1 MEIRPV
7 LVFINKFIPFVFK
20 HYCLVDATYGD
31 NYDGS
36 LYMDVTNVNK
46 RNEKVRYKI
55 VDLVNDEIMLKKL
68 DRDSVS
74 MLFTVYGLML
84 GCKESGPYRV
94 IEIDTEN
101 RILKMMYEKEDI
113 LEEWTEAEFYERVG
127 EVEKNSIFRAVFFF
141 SKRDF
146 GDTTL

>member
-7 LVFINKFIPFVFK
+7 LVFINKFIPFIFK
-20 HYCLVDATYGD
+20 HYCLVDATYGAND
-31 NYDGS
+31 DGS
-36 LYMDVTNVNK
+36 LYMHVANVNRRK
-46 RNEKVRYKI
+46 ERIRYKI
-55 VDLVNDEIMLKKL
+55 LDLVSDEVMLKTL

-84 GCKESGPYRV
+84 GCKESGPYRM

-101 RILKMMYEKEDI
+101 RLLKMMYEKEDI

-127 EVEKNSIFRAVFFF
+127 QVEKNSIFRAVFFF